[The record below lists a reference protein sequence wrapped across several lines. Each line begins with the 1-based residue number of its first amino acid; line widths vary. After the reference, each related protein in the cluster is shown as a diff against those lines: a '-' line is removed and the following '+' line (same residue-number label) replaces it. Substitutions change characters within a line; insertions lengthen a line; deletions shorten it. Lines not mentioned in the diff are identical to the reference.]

1 MHLIFTRTVGIVHKT
16 NSVALFSFLD
26 QCMPPLVL
34 KEREEPIRKEIYVKW
49 RCCGGRRWEKENYG
63 RSRLDAMMREGLLM
77 TFEWRAEGCEGLSPE
92 ISRFWASERIT
103 YKNIKAVK
111 WERP

>member
-1 MHLIFTRTVGIVHKT
+1 M
-16 NSVALFSFLD
+16 SS
-26 QCMPPLVL
+26 
-34 KEREEPIRKEIYVKW
+34 
-49 RCCGGRRWEKENYG
+49 GGAAEGEGWEKENCG
-63 RSRLDAMMREGLLM
+63 RSLLDDMMREGLLM

-92 ISRFWASERIT
+92 ISRFRASERIT